1 MTDCIFCRI
10 ASGEIPARFAAKGDN
25 AVAFFDLNPQAP
37 THILVIPIRHLDGAD
52 SVGAEQQ
59 GVWTDVMALATQVA
73 RDLGIAE
80 SGYRL
85 VVNQGKNG
93 GQSVGHLH
101 VHLLGGRKMSWP
113 PG

>member
-1 MTDCIFCRI
+1 MSDCIFCRI

-37 THILVIPIRHLDGAD
+37 THVLIIPTRHLDGAD
-52 SVGAEQQ
+52 SVGGDDG
-59 GVWTDVMALATQVA
+59 GVWSDIMALATRVA
-73 RDLGIAE
+73 RDLDIAGT
-80 SGYRL
+80 GYRL
-85 VVNQGKNG
+85 VVNQGRNG